1 MQKPSKVAKVELEG
15 AGWRGLQLRCVGKG
29 LGSRC
34 LEANAG
40 ELGKFLRRASAGDA
54 INPCMVG
61 IKN

>member
-40 ELGKFLRRASAGDA
+40 ELGGGCAEPLRETQ
-54 INPCMVG
+54 
-61 IKN
+61 